1 MAPPARGAGAP
12 RRVLRVTA
20 VTRLAQDLNLDEAL
34 LRAVLRVECG
44 TDRVPM
50 DGVRPTIRVEAHHVL
65 RHVEAGKGRSIPG
78 PNVGMR
84 IRDLA
89 TGYCWGGERGREPA
103 RAWSDPASVRHE
115 IELDGVWRAYHVS
128 QIGEW
133 DALDVA
139 DAIVGPA
146 LATACT
152 SWGMAQVMG
161 VPELGLGWEQLRPL
175 AYLDGGLGL
184 LRLYLQ
190 RVRPQA
196 LDALRRR
203 DLVAFAAAYNGSG
216 QAQDYAR
223 RLSQAL
229 G

>member
-1 MAPPARGAGAP
+1 M
-12 RRVLRVTA
+12 LRVTA
-20 VTRLAQDLNLDEAL
+20 VARLAQELHLDEAL

-44 TDRVPM
+44 TDRVPV
-50 DGVRPTIRVEAHHVL
+50 DGTRPTIRVEAHHVL
-65 RHVEAGKGRSIPG
+65 RHVEAGRGKRIPG
-78 PNVGMR
+78 PEVGMR

-115 IELDGVWRAYHVS
+115 IELDSGTGHGGWYAYHGS
-128 QIGEW
+128 QTGEW

-139 DAIVGPA
+139 DAVVGPA

-161 VPELGLGWEQLRPL
+161 IPELGLGWEQLRAS
-175 AYLDGGLGL
+175 AYIDGGLGL

-223 RLSQAL
+223 RLSRAL